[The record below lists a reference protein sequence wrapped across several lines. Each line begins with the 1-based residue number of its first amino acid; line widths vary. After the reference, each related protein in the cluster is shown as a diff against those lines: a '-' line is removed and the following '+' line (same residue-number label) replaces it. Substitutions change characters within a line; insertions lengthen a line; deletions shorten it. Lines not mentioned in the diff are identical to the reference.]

1 MRLTELEIDAVAHD
15 VHDRC
20 ASRLVLLQRM
30 LASRVTPA
38 PASPRR
44 GLRAW
49 VARAWGRATPA
60 LRRARLES
68 ELQDAHRRAIDL
80 RLRAERAAM
89 EVAVIREER
98 AVIEAA
104 LRDTPEADGL
114 RRSDAA
120 LREMEG
126 LFVDLET
133 ALTALAADASG
144 EVAAVERAA
153 GERAAA
159 ASRADLADHA
169 RRAQGVARIDL
180 TDQVGPLLD
189 PARVDRL
196 RASLDLWGA
205 GAGAAWRAA
214 EAEVNHALADVVERW
229 RRRGDGG

>member
-20 ASRLVLLQRM
+20 AARLVLLQRM
-30 LASRVTPA
+30 LTSRAEPVA
-38 PASPRR
+38 PSPRR

-49 VARAWGRATPA
+49 VERAWGRTTPA
-60 LRRARLES
+60 LRGARLES
-68 ELQDAHRRAIDL
+68 ELQGAHRRALDL

-89 EVAVIREER
+89 EIAVIREER

-114 RRSDAA
+114 RRSGAA
-120 LREMEG
+120 LAEMEA
-126 LFVDLET
+126 LFVDLEA
-133 ALTALAADASG
+133 ALTALATEAGADLAT
-144 EVAAVERAA
+144 VERAA
-153 GERAAA
+153 GERVAA

-214 EAEVNHALADVVERW
+214 EAEVNHALADVVARW
-229 RRRGDGG
+229 RRRRDGG